1 MHAKQPIRIA
11 VLSAVISALS
21 ATSAVADQYA
31 VDTAHGQVGFKVK
44 HMVISKVKGHFDTF
58 SGTLSIEDGKL
69 TAIEGEIDVNSV
81 NTANEKRDAHL
92 KNEDFFNTKKFP
104 SINFKSTSI
113 DAETITGQ
121 FTLHGVTKEIKIP
134 YELNGPVVD
143 PWGNTRVGLE
153 GEVKIDRNDYGLTY
167 SKTLE
172 AGGLVIGNEVEIEL
186 NFEAIKQ

>member
-1 MHAKQPIRIA
+1 MKVAQQIKIA
-11 VLSAVISALS
+11 VFSSIIATMGSTTAL
-21 ATSAVADQYA
+21 ADNYA

-58 SGTLSIEDGKL
+58 SGTLTVEEGKL
-69 TAIEGEIDVNSV
+69 TSLNGEIDVNSV

-92 KNEDFFNTKKFP
+92 INEDFFDSKKFP
-104 SINFKSTSI
+104 SITFKSTAI
-113 DAETITGQ
+113 DGETITGQ

-134 YELNGPVVD
+134 YELNGPVKD
-143 PWGNTRVGLE
+143 PWGNTRVGIE
-153 GEVKIDRNDYGLTY
+153 AEVKINRNDYGLTW

-172 AGGLVIGNEVEIEL
+172 TGGLVVGNDVEIEL